1 MGISGYMTWEK
12 EERRENN
19 VVAVEVEEDM
29 REKDVYINVDMCRV
43 VCCLYGGK

>member
-1 MGISGYMTWEK
+1 MQKGQNMGISGYMTWEK

-29 REKDVYINVDMCRV
+29 REKDVYIN
-43 VCCLYGGK
+43 

>member
-19 VVAVEVEEDM
+19 VLVIVEVEMDK
-29 REKDVYINVDMCRV
+29 R
-43 VCCLYGGK
+43 